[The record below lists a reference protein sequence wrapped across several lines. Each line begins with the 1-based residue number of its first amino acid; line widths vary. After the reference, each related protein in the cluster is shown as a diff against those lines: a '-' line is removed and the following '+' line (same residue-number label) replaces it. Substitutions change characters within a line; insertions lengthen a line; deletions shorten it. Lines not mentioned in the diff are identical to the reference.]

1 MLKMRLK
8 WQLCKSSK
16 WKPLAWSIWGPTIRS
31 CCQLPRHPSV
41 ALSYL
46 KRLYQ
51 MHLRAAVVIKI
62 PPNLAH
68 FEPKRH
74 SAAICWYQMI
84 SFKKKSCLCSFY
96 SFCNKYFHF
105 IAKKYFIIEIH
116 QLVYIQ
122 KYILT
127 TFSFAWKPSPSSL
140 LFDIIWTMYWISS
153 IIFIIKELGPNLI
166 KSMPRTAH
174 MPDFIYLLQQH
185 FRNPQLVLL

>member
-31 CCQLPRHPSV
+31 CCCQLPRHPSV

-51 MHLRAAVVIKI
+51 MHLRTAVVIKI

-84 SFKKKSCLCSFY
+84 SFTKNLACAPFTHFAINTELLWLSFY
-96 SFCNKYFHF
+96 CKKIFHNRNTSVGVHT
-105 IAKKYFIIEIH
+105 KIH
-116 QLVYIQ
+116 TY
-122 KYILT
+122 YIL
-127 TFSFAWKPSPSSL
+127 L
-140 LFDIIWTMYWISS
+140 CL
-153 IIFIIKELGPNLI
+153 
-166 KSMPRTAH
+166 
-174 MPDFIYLLQQH
+174 
-185 FRNPQLVLL
+185 

>member
-16 WKPLAWSIWGPTIRS
+16 WKPLAWSIWGPTIRAI
-31 CCQLPRHPSV
+31 RPS
-41 ALSYL
+41 LFLIS
-46 KRLYQ
+46 KDFTKCIS
-51 MHLRAAVVIKI
+51 AAVVIKI

-84 SFKKKSCLCSFY
+84 SFKKNLACAPFTHFAINTVLLWLSFY
-96 SFCNKYFHF
+96 W
-105 IAKKYFIIEIH
+105 KKYFIIEIH

-127 TFSFAWKPSPSSL
+127 TFSFACKPSPSSL
-140 LFDIIWTMYWISS
+140 LFDTIWTMYWISS

>member
-74 SAAICWYQMI
+74 SAAICWQQMI
-84 SFKKKSCLCSFY
+84 SFKKKSCLCFFS
-96 SFCNKYFHF
+96 SFCNKYWLTFYYLLIYVSLCTPKYLVF
-105 IAKKYFIIEIH
+105 LTSYTVLLVMCCEFLLYENICMQWKYFF
-116 QLVYIQ
+116 V
-122 KYILT
+122 
-127 TFSFAWKPSPSSL
+127 P
-140 LFDIIWTMYWISS
+140 
-153 IIFIIKELGPNLI
+153 
-166 KSMPRTAH
+166 
-174 MPDFIYLLQQH
+174 LLQKK
-185 FRNPQLVLL
+185 NLLKIL

>member
-31 CCQLPRHPSV
+31 CCCQLPRHPSS
-41 ALSYL
+41 LFLIS
-46 KRLYQ
+46 KDFTKCIS
-51 MHLRAAVVIKI
+51 AAVVIKI

-96 SFCNKYFHF
+96 SFCNKYCTTVTF
-105 IAKKYFIIEIH
+105 ILLRKKIAMPSAISAKRQVKAFSLEI
-116 QLVYIQ
+116 
-122 KYILT
+122 
-127 TFSFAWKPSPSSL
+127 SRMSA
-140 LFDIIWTMYWISS
+140 MN
-153 IIFIIKELGPNLI
+153 ELEKN
-166 KSMPRTAH
+166 R
-174 MPDFIYLLQQH
+174 
-185 FRNPQLVLL
+185 